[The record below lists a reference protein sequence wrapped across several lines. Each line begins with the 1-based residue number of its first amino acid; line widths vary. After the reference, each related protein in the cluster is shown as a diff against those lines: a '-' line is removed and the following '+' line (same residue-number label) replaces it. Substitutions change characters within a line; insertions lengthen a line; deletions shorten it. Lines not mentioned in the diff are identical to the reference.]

1 MGTLNQSIKKRE
13 EILDR
18 SEFGYTAY
26 ANFIPFE
33 MQVDGVITCTLVM
46 ARKDVDALGWPE
58 KITVTIEPGNKLTS
72 RTPKQQIQSEI
83 QG

>member
-1 MGTLNQSIKKRE
+1 MGIFNPAVTKTIAVLK
-13 EILDR
+13 R

-33 MQVDGVITCTLVM
+33 MEIDGMVSRTLVM

-58 KITVTIEPGNKLTS
+58 EITVTVEPGNTIDA
-72 RTPKQQIQSEI
+72 QQKDTVPGKKS
-83 QG
+83 